1 MTATD
6 DEKLFWVV
14 QTHVDTFH
22 DDRGYTSEQIRQ
34 MIRDEA
40 EDAP

>member
-1 MTATD
+1 MTAQS

-14 QTHVDTFH
+14 LTHVDTFH
-22 DDRGYTSEQIRQ
+22 DDLGYTPEQIRQ
-34 MIRDEA
+34 LIRDEA